1 MNDDSSRLN
10 AYHPEEHTP
19 IIPEDSDQNPV
30 IVKKDDTILPI
41 NDADTI
47 FTQATPEET
56 TKSEQITDIPNMYI
70 QADTYTENTKIL
82 EKQEQDIS

>member
-30 IVKKDDTILPI
+30 IVKKDDTILLT

-47 FTQATPEET
+47 FSSPEET
-56 TKSEQITDIPNMYI
+56 IKSEQAIDIPNMYI
-70 QADTYTENTKIL
+70 QADTHTENIEKPG
-82 EKQEQDIS
+82 KQEQDII